1 MQWHVAVLYLDDI
14 IVYSINF
21 EEHLRNLSLVFDRLE
36 NANLKLKAKKCSFF
50 KQEVT
55 FLGHIVS
62 REGVK
67 TDPSKTKAVMDW
79 KIPQSVRELRSFLGL
94 VSYYR
99 RFIKD
104 FAKIAKCLHGLTSK
118 NTPWNWT
125 AECD

>member
-1 MQWHVAVLYLDDI
+1 M
-14 IVYSINF
+14 
-21 EEHLRNLSLVFDRLE
+21 SLVFDRLE

-67 TDPSKTKAVMDW
+67 TDPSKTRAVMDW
-79 KIPQSVRELRSFLGL
+79 KIPQSVTELRSFLGL

-104 FAKIAKCLHGLTSK
+104 FAKIAKCLHGLASK
-118 NTPWNWT
+118 NTP
-125 AECD
+125 